1 MSCVEIKRTR
11 QQVPVTKD
19 FGIQAYLAIIGFVS
33 SVILLVLSIRLKD
46 GMSLIATVDLSL
58 LSSLA
63 GLCNRWTLELPIPK
77 SGRHVPSGDVV
88 IRYPQGSFLLV
99 RCPEDI
105 ARELFFHPE
114 DIKYVVTS
122 LTTYRALALCGTLM
136 LMAGVICLANA
147 TVTLQIAWAVTYFII
162 GSLYWSVAT
171 LPDRLFW
178 DASCYTV
185 SPECFSDS
193 RLSASSLPSEG
204 KSYMDALWKA
214 IAITQSIDWVLR
226 SEACPDTEP
235 WRDWLQVAER
245 ASREV
250 RLLEDSGVTGIKTW
264 ELPFWNPRKCLS
276 EILSKQAKSDR
287 EDTYAVFG
295 SMTEQM
301 SGAAL
306 PDYDDVL
313 SESSALRYTKGN
325 AADRSPEQNGET
337 YWWQTGINYLKH
349 TIRPSTPRGYRRI
362 EWSCVS

>member
-1 MSCVEIKRTR
+1 
-11 QQVPVTKD
+11 
-19 FGIQAYLAIIGFVS
+19 
-33 SVILLVLSIRLKD
+33 
-46 GMSLIATVDLSL
+46 
-58 LSSLA
+58 
-63 GLCNRWTLELPIPK
+63 
-77 SGRHVPSGDVV
+77 
-88 IRYPQGSFLLV
+88 
-99 RCPEDI
+99 
-105 ARELFFHPE
+105 
-114 DIKYVVTS
+114 
-122 LTTYRALALCGTLM
+122 
-136 LMAGVICLANA
+136 
-147 TVTLQIAWAVTYFII
+147 
-162 GSLYWSVAT
+162 
-171 LPDRLFW
+171 
-178 DASCYTV
+178 
-185 SPECFSDS
+185 
-193 RLSASSLPSEG
+193 
-204 KSYMDALWKA
+204 MDALWKA

-287 EDTYAVFG
+287 EDTDAVFG